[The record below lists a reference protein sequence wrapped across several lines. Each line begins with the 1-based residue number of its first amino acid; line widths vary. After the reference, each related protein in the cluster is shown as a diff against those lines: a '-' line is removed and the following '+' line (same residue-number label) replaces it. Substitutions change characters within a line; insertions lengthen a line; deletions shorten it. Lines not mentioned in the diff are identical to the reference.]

1 MLFINGIFVM
11 DHSYYNNTPYHISA
25 YSYHYREPQIPPSIH
40 IHPESAAGQLG
51 LTPEELAPILREQ
64 QEFL

>member
-1 MLFINGIFVM
+1 MEDF
-11 DHSYYNNTPYHISA
+11 YYQNTPIYNSTPS
-25 YSYHYREPQIPPSIH
+25 SYWEPQLTPSIH

-51 LTPEELAPILREQ
+51 YTPEELAPILREQ